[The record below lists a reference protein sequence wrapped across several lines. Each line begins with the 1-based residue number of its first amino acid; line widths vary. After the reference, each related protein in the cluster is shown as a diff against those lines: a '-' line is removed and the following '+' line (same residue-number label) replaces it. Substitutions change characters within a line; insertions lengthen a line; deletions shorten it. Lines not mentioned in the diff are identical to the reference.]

1 VRCAETTAAELLA
14 LADHVATVPH
24 PELRSAWARAC
35 AILARRALEAA
46 VDAPWKQRTG
56 DMPDRTQVSMRAKLL
71 CLGEF
76 VDDDVAED
84 RGVHVVVAVPSMPS
98 PPVRAGAVW
107 DRAAEP
113 SRDGEEAGQ
122 LADGREHLISQPD
135 LDGPA

>member
-1 VRCAETTAAELLA
+1 MRCAETTAAELLA

-46 VDAPWKQRTG
+46 VDALWKQRTG

-76 VDDDVAED
+76 VDADVAED
-84 RGVHVVVAVPSMPS
+84 VAYTWSSLSRACHHHPYELAPSGVELQSLLETVKRLVSSLTVAST
-98 PPVRAGAVW
+98 
-107 DRAAEP
+107 
-113 SRDGEEAGQ
+113 
-122 LADGREHLISQPD
+122 
-135 LDGPA
+135 